1 MSLPFI
7 DCPEVIGKTVKRLR
21 LYPETVDGVEAIIE
35 FADGTNLSWC
45 TVHKSSTKAMLFRSG
60 IGTPEVLNEYDI

>member
-1 MSLPFI
+1 VSVPFI
-7 DCPEVIGKTVKRLR
+7 DCAEVVGKTVKSLR

-45 TVHKSSTKAMLFRSG
+45 TVHKSSTKAMLFRAG
-60 IGTPEVLNEYDI
+60 IGTSEVLNEFDV